1 MNSSQLQVMNLK
13 KWFLCYRKD
22 GTVKKV
28 IVKSGI
34 QDLNYIEIISGL
46 SGSEEVVM
54 GPYNAISKTLKD
66 GTKVKVVPKDKLF
79 EKKK

>member
-1 MNSSQLQVMNLK
+1 VKGSDKSISERQKEEKVGKMRTARMNSSQLQVMNLK
-13 KWFLCYRKD
+13 KWFLCLQKD

-46 SGSEEVVM
+46 
-54 GPYNAISKTLKD
+54 KWQ
-66 GTKVKVVPKDKLF
+66 
-79 EKKK
+79 